1 MINTTDIRGMN
12 FESAIIEL
20 DEIAKRIK
28 NGPGPVDNSVQDFR
42 RCAALKAY
50 CAARIIAAKAK
61 IEQITLRNNGTFF
74 GGPFLVD
81 AKEQRSRCS
90 VADFN

>member
-28 NGPGPVDNSVQDFR
+28 NGPGPVDNSVQDFT
-42 RCAALKAY
+42 A
-50 CAARIIAAKAK
+50 
-61 IEQITLRNNGTFF
+61 
-74 GGPFLVD
+74 P
-81 AKEQRSRCS
+81 RSP
-90 VADFN
+90 